1 MAKIISLAVLTVL
14 SLFAF
19 CDAAP
24 RSLDINDLRNLS
36 AALEPE
42 VPVRYDG
49 AQLWSVEFNDD
60 KTKRIVVDLKHKY
73 GLFSS
78 LFFLCY
84 SKLKTKKK
92 PITEIFHFCKIH
104 KIRKKLMLFVW
115 MIEPSD
121 CAVNYIKQTKN
132 Y

>member
-24 RSLDINDLRNLS
+24 RSLNANDLRNLS
-36 AALEPE
+36 AAIESEAPT
-42 VPVRYDG
+42 RYDG

-73 GLFSS
+73 GSFSS
-78 LFFLCY
+78 SSFCFLN
-84 SKLKTKKK
+84 SEK
-92 PITEIFHFCKIH
+92 
-104 KIRKKLMLFVW
+104 
-115 MIEPSD
+115 
-121 CAVNYIKQTKN
+121 
-132 Y
+132 